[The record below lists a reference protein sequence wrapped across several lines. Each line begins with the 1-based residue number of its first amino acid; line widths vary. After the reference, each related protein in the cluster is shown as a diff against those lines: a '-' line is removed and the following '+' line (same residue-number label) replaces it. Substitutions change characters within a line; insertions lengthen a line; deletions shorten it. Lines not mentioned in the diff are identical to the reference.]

1 MRICSLLPSA
11 TEIVYALGLGD
22 SLVAVTHECDWP
34 PEARSKPAVTR
45 SLIEGDL
52 SSAAIDAL
60 VRERAGAAGH
70 GGIYALD
77 EARLRDLAPDLIIT
91 QALCDVC
98 AVDYR
103 EVCSIADRLPSQPQ
117 VITLEPT
124 TLSEVLDSI
133 FDVAE
138 AAGEIERAKSV
149 VATLNYRI
157 REVTETAL
165 QAQDWPKVFCME
177 WLDPPFCGGHWVP
190 EMVRLAGG
198 RDDLGREGQP
208 STTITW
214 KEIAE
219 YEPETVV
226 LMPCGFDVP
235 QTLAHLEAVKSV
247 PQWRNLPAVRSGQVY
262 AVHGSFY
269 FSRPGPRLV
278 DGLEILAEII
288 HPELFPRRRPETD
301 WTRVETPVGH

>member
-1 MRICSLLPSA
+1 
-11 TEIVYALGLGD
+11 
-22 SLVAVTHECDWP
+22 
-34 PEARSKPAVTR
+34 
-45 SLIEGDL
+45 
-52 SSAAIDAL
+52 
-60 VRERAGAAGH
+60 
-70 GGIYALD
+70 
-77 EARLRDLAPDLIIT
+77 
-91 QALCDVC
+91 
-98 AVDYR
+98 
-103 EVCSIADRLPSQPQ
+103 
-117 VITLEPT
+117 
-124 TLSEVLDSI
+124 
-133 FDVAE
+133 
-138 AAGEIERAKSV
+138 
-149 VATLNYRI
+149 
-157 REVTETAL
+157 
-165 QAQDWPKVFCME
+165 
-177 WLDPPFCGGHWVP
+177 
-190 EMVRLAGG
+190 MVRLAGG